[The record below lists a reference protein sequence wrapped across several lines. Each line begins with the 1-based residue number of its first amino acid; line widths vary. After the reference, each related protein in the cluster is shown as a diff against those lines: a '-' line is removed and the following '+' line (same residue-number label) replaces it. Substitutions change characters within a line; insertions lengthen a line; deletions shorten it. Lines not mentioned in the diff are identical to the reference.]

1 MPSRR
6 YTNEFKFEAVKL
18 GHSVG
23 MSEASRRLGIP
34 DSSLFNWVRL
44 ERKGKLGTSAGVSA
58 TPRSAKELEVEVDR
72 LRRELASA
80 KVDNEILKKAATLPR
95 SHGKVRL
102 DRSTSGLAADR
113 TAVQGTRRITQWLS
127 AVA

>member
-1 MPSRR
+1 MVYKKAGVPSRR
-6 YTNEFKFEAVKL
+6 YTNEFKIEAVKL

-44 ERKGKLGTSAGVSA
+44 ERAGKLGLSAGSSVSA
-58 TPRSAKELEVEVDR
+58 TPRSAKELEAEVDR

-80 KVDNEILKKAATLPR
+80 KVDNEILKKAAAYFAKESR
-95 SHGKVRL
+95 
-102 DRSTSGLAADR
+102 
-113 TAVQGTRRITQWLS
+113 
-127 AVA
+127 